1 MKDSFRTQDGRK
13 LTYRREGAGPVLV
26 CHPGG
31 PGFSSRY
38 LADLGGLGSTRTLV
52 MLDPRGTAGSDAPGD
67 TLAYTT
73 SDYVADVDELREHLR
88 LEQIDL
94 LGHSH
99 GGVVVLGYGAA
110 HPKRVRR
117 LIAADSLVRLH
128 PDEQEQ
134 LMERHSAEPWYEDA
148 RRALEEEDAAEYADD
163 SALNSITNR
172 FWPMYF
178 ARFDE
183 RAAKYV
189 DTSLAGERGN
199 VFALK
204 LFNDGIA
211 EWDMRGELAAV
222 EAPTLAIT
230 GEYDFIC
237 GPACAEDIASGVRR
251 SEKVVLEDCG
261 HFTFVEKA
269 EEFRAA
275 IERFL
280 T

>member
-1 MKDSFRTQDGRK
+1 MKDSFRTHDGRK
-13 LTYRREGAGPVLV
+13 LTYRREGSGPLLV

-52 MLDPRGTAGSDAPGD
+52 MLDPRGTAESDAPSD
-67 TLAYTT
+67 TRAYTT
-73 SDYVADVDELREHLR
+73 SDYVADVEELREHLDVQQ
-88 LEQIDL
+88 LDL

-99 GGVVVLGYGAA
+99 GGVVALGYAA
-110 HPKRVRR
+110 ARPERVRR

-128 PDEQEQ
+128 PEEQEE
-134 LMERHSAEPWYEDA
+134 LMSRHRNEPWYDDA

-163 SALNSITNR
+163 SALDAITSR

-178 ARFDE
+178 AKFDA

-189 DTSLAGERGN
+189 DASLAGERGN

-204 LFNDGIA
+204 LFNEGIA

-237 GPACAEDIASGVRR
+237 GPACAEDIASGVQR
-251 SEKVVLEDCG
+251 SEKVVLEDRG
-261 HFTFVEKA
+261 HFTFVEKPD
-269 EEFRAA
+269 EFCAT

-280 T
+280 A

>member
-1 MKDSFRTQDGRK
+1 MNESFRTHDGRQ
-13 LTYRREGAGPVLV
+13 LTYRRQGSGPVLV

-31 PGFSSRY
+31 PGFSAGY

-52 MLDPRGTAGSDAPGD
+52 LLDPRGTAGSDTPED
-67 TLAYTT
+67 PRAYST
-73 SDYVADVDELREHLR
+73 SDYVADVDELREHLGAD
-88 LEQIDL
+88 QFDL

-99 GGVVVLGYGAA
+99 GGVVVLAYAAA

-117 LIAADSLVRLH
+117 VVAADSLVRLH
-128 PDEQEQ
+128 AEEQEE
-134 LMERHSAEPWYEDA
+134 LMARHRDEPWYEDA
-148 RRALEEEDAAEYADD
+148 RRALRQEDAGDYSSDAELEAI
-163 SALNSITNR
+163 ARR

-178 ARFDE
+178 AAYDE

-189 DTSLAGERGN
+189 DEFIMGERPN
-199 VFALK
+199 PDALK

-211 EWDMRGELAAV
+211 EWDMRDALASI

-237 GPACAEDIASGVRR
+237 GPACAEDIAEGASGA
-251 SEKVVLEDCG
+251 EKVVIADCG
-261 HFTFVEKA
+261 HFTFVEKP
-269 EEFRAA
+269 EEFCTA

-280 T
+280 A